1 MELRFF
7 PLDFDYQLREG
18 KPFIYLYGKLEDNT
32 KICVIQE
39 HQPYFY
45 AQFHKTNYAQIE
57 RRLKELIV
65 EGKDGPAKI
74 TSWEIV
80 EKELLG
86 KKEEFFK
93 IYVNYPKAVP
103 LISKE
108 LSDWGLDCYERDIP
122 FIHRYLRDKNI
133 LPFSLVE
140 AKGKFI
146 LDQKMRVPLFEAEEI
161 KPFSNETPPK
171 FKILALDIET
181 YSPERIEINPEKNP
195 ILMIAF
201 YGIDEKDKEFR
212 KVLTWKKFRHKLDY
226 LETVSDE
233 VELLQRFRQI
243 ILDYQPDILTGYFSD
258 GFDLPY
264 LHLRAEKYKIKLDL
278 GLDYSELETG
288 SKSDF
293 REGKSRITGILHLDN
308 LKFIRN
314 IFGKNLKTESYSL
327 DAVSEELLGHRKHQ
341 VKISELAHTWDHLP
355 DKLEDYCEYNLHDA
369 HLALQ
374 LCQKLL
380 PDMIEFTKIIGIPTF
395 DLIRMSFSKL
405 VENYILK
412 SAMEHNVLAPNRP
425 GKNEIDLRMDQT
437 YEGGFVYEPTPG
449 LYSDLAVFDFR
460 SLYPTII
467 TAHNIGP
474 ESLNCSCCE
483 LEKRNNVPGET
494 NYWFCARKKSF
505 LSKLLER
512 LILIRVDLKRTLKEA
527 KANGEDTKMLE
538 SRSYAI
544 KTLANSFYGYTG
556 FFGARWYCLECAKAT
571 TAYARDYIKKTIEKA
586 QQKGFEVVYADTDS
600 CFLLLKDKHL
610 DPALEFMNEV
620 NFDLPGHME
629 LEFEGYYPKGIF
641 VAAKGSEKGA
651 KKRYALISENGKIKI
666 TGFEIVRRN
675 SSPLAK
681 EVQMEVLK
689 LILIDKKEEAL
700 FYLKGKIKELLAG
713 QIAKEKLV
721 IKTQITRELSSYTS
735 IGPHVAVALKMLERG
750 INIFPG
756 VVIEYIIAKGSG
768 LIRERAKLPEEVKDG
783 EYDSEYYLHHQV
795 LPAISGIFAV
805 LGYKEEDLYKDSSQT
820 GLGQFF

>member
-1 MELRFF
+1 
-7 PLDFDYQLREG
+7 
-18 KPFIYLYGKLEDNT
+18 
-32 KICVIQE
+32 
-39 HQPYFY
+39 
-45 AQFHKTNYAQIE
+45 
-57 RRLKELIV
+57 
-65 EGKDGPAKI
+65 
-74 TSWEIV
+74 
-80 EKELLG
+80 
-86 KKEEFFK
+86 
-93 IYVNYPKAVP
+93 
-103 LISKE
+103 
-108 LSDWGLDCYERDIP
+108 
-122 FIHRYLRDKNI
+122 
-133 LPFSLVE
+133 
-140 AKGKFI
+140 
-146 LDQKMRVPLFEAEEI
+146 
-161 KPFSNETPPK
+161 
-171 FKILALDIET
+171 
-181 YSPERIEINPEKNP
+181 
-195 ILMIAF
+195 
-201 YGIDEKDKEFR
+201 
-212 KVLTWKKFRHKLDY
+212 
-226 LETVSDE
+226 
-233 VELLQRFRQI
+233 
-243 ILDYQPDILTGYFSD
+243 
-258 GFDLPY
+258 
-264 LHLRAEKYKIKLDL
+264 
-278 GLDYSELETG
+278 
-288 SKSDF
+288 
-293 REGKSRITGILHLDN
+293 
-308 LKFIRN
+308 
-314 IFGKNLKTESYSL
+314 
-327 DAVSEELLGHRKHQ
+327 
-341 VKISELAHTWDHLP
+341 
-355 DKLEDYCEYNLHDA
+355 
-369 HLALQ
+369 
-374 LCQKLL
+374 
-380 PDMIEFTKIIGIPTF
+380 MIEFTKIIGIPTF

-483 LEKRNNVPGET
+483 LEKRNNIPGEK

-512 LILIRVDLKRTLKEA
+512 LILIRVDLKGTLKEA